1 MMGEAV
7 SNSLPLNIVTYF
19 IPVLFYF
26 LGLNSEMEQ
35 FKALLREK
43 KSLLY
48 GFSIQFVLL
57 PLIGLI
63 VSEIFSYS
71 LFAVAAVIV
80 MIVPGGHISGLLTH
94 IKEGNVP
101 LSFFLTSFAS
111 VISPLTITFWLT
123 IATTRSGEYSID
135 VADSFIQLFL
145 FVCLPFIFGMVSKIK
160 LLKFTKLIFNPLD
173 KFLKLLIILVS
184 IWAPID
190 LRTYIINNLQEG
202 ILISVTSL
210 ITIFFISRRIIT
222 ISKIDLTNAKT
233 LQIEA
238 LCQNFPIVLAISLA
252 LDLPE
257 IAIYGVI
264 FYLVSTVV
272 AVSYSFLKKY

>member
-123 IATTRSGEYSID
+123 IATTRSGEYNID

-272 AVSYSFLKKY
+272 AVSYSFIKKY

>member
-210 ITIFFISRRIIT
+210 ITVFFISRRIIT

>member
-63 VSEIFSYS
+63 VSEIFSHS
-71 LFAVAAVIV
+71 LFAIAAVIV

-94 IKEGNVP
+94 IKEGNVA

>member
-71 LFAVAAVIV
+71 LFAIAAVIV

-123 IATTRSGEYSID
+123 IATTRSGEYNID

-184 IWAPID
+184 IWTPID
-190 LRTYIINNLQEG
+190 LRTYILDNLQEG

-210 ITIFFISRRIIT
+210 IVIFFISRRIIN

-264 FYLVSTVV
+264 FYLVSTVI
-272 AVSYSFLKKY
+272 AVSYSFSKKY

>member
-48 GFSIQFVLL
+48 GFSIQFALL

-71 LFAVAAVIV
+71 LFAIAAVIV

>member
-57 PLIGLI
+57 PLIGLK

-71 LFAVAAVIV
+71 LFAIAAVIV

-123 IATTRSGEYSID
+123 IATTRSGEYNID

>member
-7 SNSLPLNIVTYF
+7 SNSLPLNIVTSF

-71 LFAVAAVIV
+71 LFAIAAVIV

-123 IATTRSGEYSID
+123 IATARSGEYSID

-184 IWAPID
+184 IWTPID
-190 LRTYIINNLQEG
+190 LRTYILDNLQEG